1 MLSIL
6 KYRTIFILTIIA
18 VIVYLSVDIFFRIM
32 NGGSVAGPVDNPS
45 AALQTTAPVNAP
57 QETLETYA
65 VITEKNLFKTTDKP
79 SMEDQMDLDSL
90 QATTLQLELVGT
102 VAGEGAYNYAV
113 IEEKDKKKQRVYKIG
128 DTINSATLVK
138 VMRNAVILKVGNR
151 DEVLKKRELS
161 LKENTDTKA
170 QGESNAGTS
179 GFTAGQT
186 TVSSADIAN
195 LLTQARVTPHVAA
208 GTSGK
213 PDGLI
218 IQSVQPGSLFQNIG
232 LINGD
237 VIQEIN
243 GQAINSTKDLVE
255 LHKNIAAGSN
265 ITVKVQRTG
274 KPVTLNYVVE

>member
-1 MLSIL
+1 MTPIL
-6 KYRTIFILTIIA
+6 KYRTLFILIIIA
-18 VIVYLSVDIFFRIM
+18 VIVYLSVDIFFRILE
-32 NGGSVAGPVDNPS
+32 GGAISGPADHPPT
-45 AALQTTAPVNAP
+45 ALQTTAPLNASR
-57 QETLETYA
+57 ETLDSYA
-65 VITEKNLFKTTDKP
+65 VIREKNLFKTTDKP
-79 SMEDQMDLDSL
+79 SLEDQMDLDSL

-102 VAGEGAYNYAV
+102 VAGEGEYSYAV

-151 DEVLKKRELS
+151 DEVLKKKELS
-161 LKENTDTKA
+161 LRESTDTKI
-170 QGESNAGTS
+170 QGEFNASASSLT
-179 GFTAGQT
+179 TGQT
-186 TVSSADIAN
+186 TLSSADIAN
-195 LLTQARVTPHVAA
+195 LLTQARVSPHVAA

-243 GQAINSTKDLVE
+243 GQAVNSTKDLIE
-255 LHKNIAAGSN
+255 LHKNTAPGSN
-265 ITVKVQRTG
+265 IIVKVQRAG